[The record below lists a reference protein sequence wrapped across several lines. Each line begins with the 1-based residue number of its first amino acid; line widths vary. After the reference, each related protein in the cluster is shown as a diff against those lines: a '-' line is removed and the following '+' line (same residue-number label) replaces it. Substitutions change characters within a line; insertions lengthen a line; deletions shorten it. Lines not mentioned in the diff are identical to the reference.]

1 VRPLLF
7 RARLIACTL
16 SATILVSGP
25 AAAASAVGMWY
36 GEGQPH
42 EPNII
47 YIDEFKEDG
56 TFRSEFRI
64 YDRCEISW
72 RQAEEGRWTQDGDTI
87 ITIIERVNGYPLAGY
102 QEYTV
107 EGLEENVIRLRHG
120 ETNYLFIERRID
132 RFEFPA
138 CFIGS

>member
-1 VRPLLF
+1 VTPVPL
-7 RARLIACTL
+7 RACLLA
-16 SATILVSGP
+16 SAFLVTILANGS
-25 AAAASAVGMWY
+25 ASAASAVGMWY

-42 EPNII
+42 DLNIL
-47 YIDEFKEDG
+47 YIDEFSADG

-64 YDRCEISW
+64 YDRCEIAW
-72 RQAEEGRWTQDGDTI
+72 RQAEEGRWNQDGDLI
-87 ITIIERVNGYPLAGY
+87 ITIIDRVNGYPATGY
-102 QEYTV
+102 QEYTI

-120 ETNYLFIERRID
+120 ETGHLFIERRID